1 MGASRTPDHRQLS
14 ANRRDQTFS
23 GDAERL
29 DSEQLLQSLMIKAM
43 IDYAGSQGFEALLNA
58 YSEACKQAYAPDV
71 GDSPSYADA
80 NGNVGTTKGE
90 LHV

>member
-1 MGASRTPDHRQLS
+1 
-14 ANRRDQTFS
+14 
-23 GDAERL
+23 
-29 DSEQLLQSLMIKAM
+29 MIKAM